1 MDDSGAASV
10 RAIMHWQYRT
20 ICRGNHS
27 ILHNLY
33 DLVGPKTHDY
43 ISFYGL
49 RAYGSLFDGG
59 PVATSQV
66 HMQSSLEQLIPDC
79 LLFLSHECT
88 VRMIS
93 TLAKLI
99 QFIEVSLDSK

>member
-20 ICRGNHS
+20 ICRGNRS

-33 DLVGPKTHDY
+33 NLVGPKTHDY

-66 HMQSSLEQLIPDC
+66 SLQFSLEQLMLVC
-79 LLFLSHECT
+79 LLL
-88 VRMIS
+88 VMNV
-93 TLAKLI
+93 
-99 QFIEVSLDSK
+99 QFE